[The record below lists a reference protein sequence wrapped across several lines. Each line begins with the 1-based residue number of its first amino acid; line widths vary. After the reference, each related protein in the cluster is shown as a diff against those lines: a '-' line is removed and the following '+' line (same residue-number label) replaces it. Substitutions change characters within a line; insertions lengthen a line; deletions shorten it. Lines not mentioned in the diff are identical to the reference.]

1 MKGIQLERKRA
12 RLVVVVLV
20 ATKWAGGQETMVNKQ
35 KDGLKVK
42 TGSPSPLKPR
52 VPPALVLSAIF
63 SI

>member
-42 TGSPSPLKPR
+42 TGSPSPLKPL
-52 VPPALVLSAIF
+52 VPPAATVMGLVRR
-63 SI
+63 